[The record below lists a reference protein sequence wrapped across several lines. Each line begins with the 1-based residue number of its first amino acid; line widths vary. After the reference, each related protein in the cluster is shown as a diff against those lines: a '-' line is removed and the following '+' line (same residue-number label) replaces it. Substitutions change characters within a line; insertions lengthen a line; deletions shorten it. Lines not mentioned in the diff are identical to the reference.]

1 MNAGSNGP
9 KKPPK
14 KPQKERANKPGNFI
28 ETEEPSQGDLF
39 LCELANWSIKDDIA
53 SMEIPL
59 FSLAK
64 QKDTKIREYRRGNKI
79 VRIIPSSVGAA
90 TVFDKDVLLF
100 IASQIIEANNR
111 NLPVSRTVQIE
122 SFDFLLGT
130 DRGDGNASYDGIIG
144 MLRRLRGT
152 TIETNIPTGVDKVTQ
167 TEGFSMIDGFKVLS
181 GKARDTI
188 AVDRK
193 TGKSEKTEKEKVFR
207 FTVTLSEWL
216 FNSLMNY
223 EVLTLDRGYFK
234 LSRPTDRRLYEIARK
249 HCGDQ
254 VMWKINID
262 LLAEKIG
269 TDRERFKVRDEIR
282 RSIEADEIPQ
292 YRVALDPSATP
303 DDVIFYTRDS
313 RKLSME
319 LIRSNKFDWFQS
331 LERADNLAQWRRK
344 AKTPKPE
351 NADV

>member
-1 MNAGSNGP
+1 
-9 KKPPK
+9 
-14 KPQKERANKPGNFI
+14 
-28 ETEEPSQGDLF
+28 
-39 LCELANWSIKDDIA
+39 
-53 SMEIPL
+53 
-59 FSLAK
+59 
-64 QKDTKIREYRRGNKI
+64 
-79 VRIIPSSVGAA
+79 
-90 TVFDKDVLLF
+90 
-100 IASQIIEANNR
+100 
-111 NLPVSRTVQIE
+111 
-122 SFDFLLGT
+122 
-130 DRGDGNASYDGIIG
+130 
-144 MLRRLRGT
+144 
-152 TIETNIPTGVDKVTQ
+152 
-167 TEGFSMIDGFKVLS
+167 MIDGFKVLS

-193 TGKSEKTEKEKVFR
+193 TGKPEKTEKEKVFR

-216 FNSLMNY
+216 YNSLMNY

-344 AKTPKPE
+344 PKTPKPE